1 MANLLSQGTGIFI
14 NNLTASPVAFEE
26 IGQVMTISGPDGSAS
41 EIDVTNL
48 ASAAKEFVIGL
59 PDEGSVQLS
68 CSFDYNASPSI
79 NHDTLHAARVSQILQ
94 TFEIRLSDSPA
105 TVIAFSAYVTGFSLS
120 LGVDDKVG
128 ANFTLRITGAATIT

>member
-1 MANLLSQGTGIFI
+1 MANLLSQGTGIYI
-14 NNLTASPVAFEE
+14 NDLTESPVTFQE
-26 IGQVMTISGPDGSAS
+26 IGQVMTISGPDGTAS

-48 ASAAKEFVIGL
+48 ASTAKEFVIGL
-59 PDEGSVQLS
+59 PDEGSVS
-68 CSFDYNASPSI
+68 MEVSFDYQSATAK
-79 NHDTLHAARVSQILQ
+79 HDTLHAARVSQVLQ
-94 TFEIRLSDSPA
+94 TFEIRLSDSPR